1 MAIGQPDFNLTGN
14 LAAYMAEARNRPL
27 PPDVDREAKHRI
39 LDSLA
44 AIVSGSTLKPGQ
56 MALQYVHTLGGT
68 PESMLM
74 TTGDVT
80 SAANAALANGML
92 GHSDETDDFDPTSKA
107 HPGCSVIPAA
117 WAMAERDGA
126 TGTEL
131 LRAVALGYDL
141 ACRMLHAMNA
151 DLVRKTHRSAEGLG
165 STWGATG
172 AAASIAKLDST
183 QMKYV
188 LSYAAQQASGIWA
201 WVRDEEH
208 VEKSFDF
215 AGMGARNGVTAATMV
230 QAGFTGVP
238 DVLEGEH
245 NLLQAFSTDPHP
257 EALMDGLGI
266 EFSIAGTAIKPY
278 SVGYPIQSAMD
289 ALSTIMSRDGVTAA
303 DVVKVI
309 AKLPTDGAGVV
320 NDRAMPDVNIRHCI
334 ALMLLDDGISFVSTH
349 DYERMND
356 PVVLAMKGKVE
367 LVPDASLVM
376 AKAPRQAIIEVTTK
390 DGRTLT
396 HHTKYAPGT
405 AQNPLDTAGVTTKA
419 LDLMTPVLGK
429 SHTEELI
436 DKMLNIE
443 SVTSIRDLRPL
454 LAGKG

>member
-1 MAIGQPDFNLTGN
+1 MVIGQSDFNLTGN

-56 MALQYVHTLGGT
+56 MALQYVRTLGGT

-80 SAANAALANGML
+80 SAANAAMANGML
-92 GHSDETDDFDPTSKA
+92 GHSDETDDFDPSSKA

-141 ACRMLHAMNA
+141 AVRMLHAMNA

-172 AAASIAKLDST
+172 AAASIAKLNAT
-183 QMKYV
+183 EMRYV

-208 VEKSFDF
+208 IEKAFDF
-215 AGMGARNGVTAATMV
+215 SGMGARNGVTAATMV

-245 NLLQAFSTDPHP
+245 NVLQAFSTDPHP
-257 EALMDGLGI
+257 EALMDRLGI
-266 EFSIAGTAIKPY
+266 EFSIAATAIKPY

-289 ALSTIMSRDGVTAA
+289 ALSTIMSRDGVKAS
-303 DVVKVI
+303 DVAKVI

-334 ALMLLDDGISFVSTH
+334 ALMLIDDGISFVSTH
-349 DYERMND
+349 DYERMSD
-356 PVVLAMKGKVE
+356 PAAIELKSLVE
-367 LVPDASLVM
+367 VIPDASLVM
-376 AKAPRQAIIEVTTK
+376 AEAPRQAIVEVTTK

-405 AQNPLDTAGVTTKA
+405 PQNPLDTAGVTTKA

-429 SHTEELI
+429 GPTEELI

-443 SVTSIRDLRPL
+443 KVTSIRDLRPL
-454 LAGKG
+454 LAGK